1 MIYTSIGDIL
11 VSINPFKMLPLY
23 TPRIIDQYAEINKP
37 RYGNVNAIHAILFE
51 ELRWCFFFFLLTV
64 CDAYTECHFPET
76 NYMRTSNFISCS
88 SRDLPP
94 HTYSIA
100 RSAFRAL
107 LNDKN
112 NQSILISG
120 ESGAGKTEA
129 TKQCLQYLSEV
140 SGSTTGVEK
149 KILAANPILET
160 FGNAKTLRNNNSSR
174 FGKFMEIDFYRGKIF
189 ACCTVNYLLE
199 KSRVVF
205 QNEGERS
212 YHIFYQLCQ
221 SLKAVDGDFD
231 FSAEFVKRLGVTAP
245 ETFLNLRFPP
255 TALPALP
262 YPAPSSFV
270 SRESRSLA
278 PPRVNGSIRLF

>member
-1 MIYTSIGDIL
+1 
-11 VSINPFKMLPLY
+11 
-23 TPRIIDQYAEINKP
+23 
-37 RYGNVNAIHAILFE
+37 
-51 ELRWCFFFFLLTV
+51 
-64 CDAYTECHFPET
+64 
-76 NYMRTSNFISCS
+76 MRTFIRTSFTSCS

-107 LNDKN
+107 LNDKS

-221 SLKAVDGDFD
+221 SLKAGHCDFD
-231 FSAEFVKRLGVTAP
+231 FSAEFVNRLCITAP
-245 ETFLNLRFPP
+245 ETFLNLRFRL
-255 TALPALP
+255 TALP
-262 YPAPSSFV
+262 
-270 SRESRSLA
+270 
-278 PPRVNGSIRLF
+278 LFCCLS